1 MAQAPTPSKP
11 QPRKAADNPLAASL
25 LAAVLMKQGA
35 EHGDRSQME
44 QGREL
49 LKLAD
54 AAKGK
59 MPTIPH
65 DSKMAKA
72 IMELAKTGVVK

>member
-25 LAAVLMKQGA
+25 LAAVLLKQGA

-59 MPTIPH
+59 VPKLPS
-65 DSKMAKA
+65 DSRISKA
-72 IMELAKTGVVK
+72 LKEMAKTGVVK